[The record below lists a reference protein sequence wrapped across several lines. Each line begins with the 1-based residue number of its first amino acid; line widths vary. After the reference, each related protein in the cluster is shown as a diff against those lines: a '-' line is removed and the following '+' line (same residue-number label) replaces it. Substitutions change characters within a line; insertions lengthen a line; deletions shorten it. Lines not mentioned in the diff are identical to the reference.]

1 MNLHTGWGGRAPLPE
16 ERHAVPLRLAFY
28 LLGKERPM
36 AAGYACGDQHGLGLP
51 TFRIINMRE
60 LNDKV

>member
-1 MNLHTGWGGRAPLPE
+1 
-16 ERHAVPLRLAFY
+16 
-28 LLGKERPM
+28 M
-36 AAGYACGDQHGLGLP
+36 AAGYACGDQQGLGFR